1 MAQYLFLK
9 NNKWVTKEDTMKI
22 IMKLITVSVLNGK
35 DNLHYHNWYP
45 PIEEIVL
52 TLMFVYEDILNDLLP
67 DVADVS
73 NPVRRKARQI
83 SPYA

>member
-1 MAQYLFLK
+1 
-9 NNKWVTKEDTMKI
+9 MK
-22 IMKLITVSVLNGK
+22 KIT
-35 DNLHYHNWYP
+35 LHYHNKYP
-45 PIEEIVL
+45 SLEEIVL
-52 TLMFVYEDILNDLLP
+52 ILMFIYKDILNDLLP